1 MNLMSPHPH
10 AVFMLPNPAPSPL
23 WITCIHVADV
33 NLLRFT
39 HALTS
44 VAVLIKEY
52 LERTL
57 HPPITWDQMTELVN
71 LKHACRFANPPSPKT
86 PLYEASYYYNSC
98 VRPLLPLC
106 IVHVVVLIYKSSFT
120 NAMQ

>member
-1 MNLMSPHPH
+1 MRRRKIEWHEFN
-10 AVFMLPNPAPSPL
+10 VTPSTCSIYAAQPSTIRPL
-23 WITCIHVADV
+23 IACIHAADV

-106 IVHVVVLIYKSSFT
+106 IVHVVVLI
-120 NAMQ
+120 